1 MAGWGKLVAGALIG
15 VAGTVYAT
23 NEEVRKMLPKAA
35 QDLPD
40 SVRRRFERAVSA
52 GRAGA
57 SSRREEILRDLEEHG
72 GDHDESSIKARTDA
86 GQSRAPEP
94 PADKPEPR
102 AQKTYRAGDTEKLD
116 EFFAGSSEDDTRS
129 IPRVEKD
136 QT

>member
-40 SVRRRFERAVSA
+40 SVRRRFDRAVSA

-57 SSRREEILRDLEEHG
+57 SSRRQEILRELGEHG
-72 GDHDESSIKARTDA
+72 GDHEESNLEPRVEAE
-86 GQSRAPEP
+86 QSHVPESP
-94 PADKPEPR
+94 VSKSR
-102 AQKTYRAGDTEKLD
+102 AQKPYRAGDTEKLD
-116 EFFAGSSEDDTRS
+116 EFFAGSGEDDTGS
-129 IPRVEKD
+129 IPKVEKS
-136 QT
+136 

>member
-52 GRAGA
+52 ARAGA

-72 GDHDESSIKARTDA
+72 GDHDESTPGTRTDPEE
-86 GQSRAPEP
+86 SHAPEP
-94 PADKPEPR
+94 SVGEPR
-102 AQKTYRAGDTEKLD
+102 AQKPYRAGDTEKLD
-116 EFFAGSSEDDTRS
+116 EFFAGSSEGDTSS
-129 IPRVEKD
+129 IPRAEKD
-136 QT
+136 